1 MMTQMEENRLASEE
15 RMFKLIQGNA
25 EVVPK
30 FHVMPDLN
38 ANIEDFSGEKCDKSA
53 LDWKMFPLVE
63 FAEESGG
70 GLSVIR
76 SEGYTPRKKEVFW
89 LSTKESKKFEKILLS
104 ENQTF
109 DKWKLYSIKR
119 CLYESDDYKVIKKKL
134 RRAEDTSDLQSE
146 ADEVVAT
153 LSKRKTRPTQRL
165 LQFDSSEE
173 DTASKFS
180 RPPTIS
186 LDRQLRNVASQQQL
200 EVLELV
206 AQCSIPISRS
216 STPQSSLS
224 GLDSSIVENSTL
236 TTCLDHDIRQPEEYL
251 KRQDNYDA
259 LRCHL
264 STFGGKNVNDIT
276 SKIFKKVID
285 DQLACN
291 YNYLGTWSQ
300 KKAFLQLSLDKVVID
315 AVKAKQFLEKKINFT
330 SLFMDTL

>member
-1 MMTQMEENRLASEE
+1 
-15 RMFKLIQGNA
+15 
-25 EVVPK
+25 
-30 FHVMPDLN
+30 
-38 ANIEDFSGEKCDKSA
+38 
-53 LDWKMFPLVE
+53 MFPLVE

-70 GLSVIR
+70 RLSVIR

-89 LSTKESKKFEKILLS
+89 PSTKESKKFENILLS

-153 LSKRKTRPTQRL
+153 LSKRKTRRTQRL
-165 LQFDSSEE
+165 LEFDSSEE

-186 LDRQLRNVASQQQL
+186 LDRQYLLRVFLVLFNLYVIIYGKVRNIASQQQL
-200 EVLELV
+200 EVLEPI

-236 TTCLDHDIRQPEEYL
+236 TTCL
-251 KRQDNYDA
+251 A
-259 LRCHL
+259 L
-264 STFGGKNVNDIT
+264 
-276 SKIFKKVID
+276 
-285 DQLACN
+285 
-291 YNYLGTWSQ
+291 Q
-300 KKAFLQLSLDKVVID
+300 KKLTNDVIFI
-315 AVKAKQFLEKKINFT
+315 KEQSSCLLMQIMIFGN
-330 SLFMDTL
+330 

>member
-1 MMTQMEENRLASEE
+1 
-15 RMFKLIQGNA
+15 
-25 EVVPK
+25 
-30 FHVMPDLN
+30 
-38 ANIEDFSGEKCDKSA
+38 
-53 LDWKMFPLVE
+53 MFPLVE
-63 FAEESGG
+63 FAEESGR

-89 LSTKESKKFEKILLS
+89 PSTNESKKFEKILLS

-109 DKWKLYSIKR
+109 DDKWKLYSIKR

-134 RRAEDTSDLQSE
+134 RRGEDTSDLQSE

-165 LQFDSSEE
+165 LEFDSSEE

-200 EVLELV
+200 EVLEPV

-236 TTCLDHDIRQPEEYL
+236 TTCLD
-251 KRQDNYDA
+251 NY
-259 LRCHL
+259 
-264 STFGGKNVNDIT
+264 TT
-276 SKIFKKVID
+276 
-285 DQLACN
+285 Q
-291 YNYLGTWSQ
+291 
-300 KKAFLQLSLDKVVID
+300 
-315 AVKAKQFLEKKINFT
+315 
-330 SLFMDTL
+330 

>member
-1 MMTQMEENRLASEE
+1 MSKKLLVCASNLKEPPHTIKIKLDSDTPKEWTCICTCKAGAGGKCKHILACFIFACRNDLEPLSCTDMEQKWGQTKTHTSKEGFVCYTFTTGR
-15 RMFKLIQGNA
+15 
-25 EVVPK
+25 
-30 FHVMPDLN
+30 
-38 ANIEDFSGEKCDKSA
+38 
-53 LDWKMFPLVE
+53 KMFPLVE

-89 LSTKESKKFEKILLS
+89 PSTKESKKFEKILLS

-109 DKWKLYSIKR
+109 DDKWKLYSIKR

-134 RRAEDTSDLQSE
+134 
-146 ADEVVAT
+146 
-153 LSKRKTRPTQRL
+153 K
-165 LQFDSSEE
+165 FDSSEE

-200 EVLELV
+200 EVLEPV

-236 TTCLDHDIRQPEEYL
+236 TTCL
-251 KRQDNYDA
+251 A
-259 LRCHL
+259 L
-264 STFGGKNVNDIT
+264 
-276 SKIFKKVID
+276 
-285 DQLACN
+285 Q
-291 YNYLGTWSQ
+291 
-300 KKAFLQLSLDKVVID
+300 
-315 AVKAKQFLEKKINFT
+315 KKINK
-330 SLFMDTL
+330 

>member
-1 MMTQMEENRLASEE
+1 MNNYIRGIAKIWGTTPR
-15 RMFKLIQGNA
+15 
-25 EVVPK
+25 
-30 FHVMPDLN
+30 
-38 ANIEDFSGEKCDKSA
+38 
-53 LDWKMFPLVE
+53 KMFPLVE

-165 LQFDSSEE
+165 LQFDSSEL

-200 EVLELV
+200 EVLEPV

-236 TTCLDHDIRQPEEYL
+236 TTCL
-251 KRQDNYDA
+251 A
-259 LRCHL
+259 LQKKLTNDVIFIKEQSSCLLIYSFQRCHL